1 MRHLSVAGRITMII
15 VIAVV
20 AVWLFAIANYY
31 RSHNLEGQNV
41 RPAPRQIAAIAELVE
56 QTPDER
62 RLLVV
67 DALRSTILDVRL
79 ENDAD
84 RTHNT
89 GEPAEIDERLMR
101 SYAPDLD
108 GRAFTVASVPIP
120 GNRPRIALLSA
131 RVRTFLEFRIALK
144 TGGTLIVDNKSPV
157 AISPLGLPVGL
168 GAGIFG
174 TLVALV
180 ALITMYRETRPLTQL
195 ARAVDRIDL
204 AGVPISLPRVRSGA
218 GEIQALIAAFDRL
231 QTRLSQLLRSRMAML
246 GGISHDVRTF
256 ATRLR
261 LRVDLIPEGAER
273 DRAIS
278 DISDMIRL
286 LDDALLASRAGA
298 GELAEEL
305 LEFDELVRGEVE
317 DRRAAGAMID
327 VHIDENTVGATV
339 LGDRLALRR
348 VVSNLADNALKYGG
362 IAHLS
367 LRAKQEKLV
376 LTVDDEGAG
385 IPPEL
390 RDVLLEPFVRIETS
404 RSRNTGG
411 AGLGLAI
418 VRNLIEAHEGTVTI
432 GDAPKGGARITVEL
446 PLFVAT

>member
-1 MRHLSVAGRITMII
+1 
-15 VIAVV
+15 
-20 AVWLFAIANYY
+20 
-31 RSHNLEGQNV
+31 
-41 RPAPRQIAAIAELVE
+41 
-56 QTPDER
+56 
-62 RLLVV
+62 
-67 DALRSTILDVRL
+67 L

-84 RTHNT
+84 RTHST

-108 GRAFTVASVPIP
+108 GRAFTVAFVPIP

-367 LRAKQEKLV
+367 LRAKQERLV

-418 VRNLIEAHEGTVTI
+418 VRNLIEAHDGTVTI